1 MMTRKI
7 IYWGS
12 ENLPQTYEIDTNLNQ
27 HPKTVSKLYTKAD
40 MKAQME
46 RFKEKQLQGY
56 ISLKLEHD
64 LSLDKNQSLSWRRDR
79 YIESKIEG
87 YMSAIIKQEIPTKY
101 IQKKWSKNA
110 LMSDKCSLCKSGIE
124 DIHHIGSSFPQL
136 SCRYYLPLWH
146 NVIAKCVYNKF
157 LINDK

>member
-1 MMTRKI
+1 
-7 IYWGS
+7 
-12 ENLPQTYEIDTNLNQ
+12 
-27 HPKTVSKLYTKAD
+27 

-87 YMSAIIKQEIPTKY
+87 YTSAIIKQEIPTKY
-101 IQKKWSKNA
+101 IQKK
-110 LMSDKCSLCKSGIE
+110 
-124 DIHHIGSSFPQL
+124 
-136 SCRYYLPLWH
+136 
-146 NVIAKCVYNKF
+146 
-157 LINDK
+157 